1 MTFLRA
7 QWGRVESATATP
19 CQSRQGPIVSTK
31 IRSFKEEEAHCP
43 APHPALAYKGQ
54 KGAQQNAHPDPYP
67 PCLAWGWQT
76 HSIHE
81 AGAKTT
87 GTMGSALPSP
97 RLGQEENCPQQ
108 ERTHRESGTH
118 TEWALR
124 ERKHQGGSHPGR
136 GIRALRPCTL
146 HPRLL

>member
-54 KGAQQNAHPDPYP
+54 KGAQQNAHPDPYA

-87 GTMGSALPSP
+87 GTMGSAPP
-97 RLGQEENCPQQ
+97 VLGWDRKRIVLSRKEPTENQEPTQNG
-108 ERTHRESGTH
+108 H
-118 TEWALR
+118 
-124 ERKHQGGSHPGR
+124 
-136 GIRALRPCTL
+136 
-146 HPRLL
+146 